1 MFKDT
6 ILYQRLK
13 SIARIEESTAWLW
26 TFVTDRNLKQDI
38 ISLIQNN
45 QLRDKGV
52 DENGE
57 VIGFYSMLTEI
68 VSKGKKQQ
76 GEHYT
81 LDDTGEF
88 FKSFYITVLKD
99 SFVINADGQKE
110 EDNLFDK
117 YGNGIIGLTD
127 ESIEVVKARIKE
139 GFINYLLQLN

>member
-13 SIARIEESTAWLW
+13 AIQRIEESTAWLW

-38 ISLIQNN
+38 ISLVQNN

-57 VIGFYSMLTEI
+57 VIGFYSMLTEV

-99 SFVINADGQKE
+99 SFVINADGQKD